1 MFTPTRTSRFSPIL
15 LAVVIL
21 AFVTAACGFQTYSP
35 GRITEVIDL
44 SLNEELFSQSAP
56 TFEVHGHDF
65 WDGLLVDVN
74 RMELHDGYLR
84 FLGSRIMPD
93 GSRQPASIDA
103 SLGTDQGDLTAR
115 VIAVDIPGIK
125 LTDPVIVG
133 INQDL
138 RVDLSPQDFDPFSD
152 LQFEKVQVTE
162 DALLMQVKVTVR
174 F

>member
-1 MFTPTRTSRFSPIL
+1 MFTPNRISRFSPIL
-15 LAVVIL
+15 LAAVIL
-21 AFVTAACGFQTYSP
+21 ALVTAACGFQVPRP
-35 GRITEVIDL
+35 GRITEVVDL

-56 TFEVHGHDF
+56 SFEVHGHDF

-84 FLGSRIMPD
+84 FLGSRVMPD
-93 GSRQPASIDA
+93 GSREPASIDA
-103 SLGTDQGDLTAR
+103 SLGAENGGLTAR

-125 LTDPVIVG
+125 LTDPAIVA

-138 RVDLSPQDFDPFSD
+138 KVELSPMEFDPFSD

-162 DALLMQVKVTVR
+162 DALLVQVKVTVR